1 MAESKKELEDH
12 VLVTH
17 DPISCDAAAQIV
29 HSDSAGATS
38 MFIGECGL
46 RSVWRNWWNSGWK
59 TG

>member
-1 MAESKKELEDH
+1 MVESKKELEDH

-46 RSVWRNWWNSGWK
+46 RSV
-59 TG
+59 